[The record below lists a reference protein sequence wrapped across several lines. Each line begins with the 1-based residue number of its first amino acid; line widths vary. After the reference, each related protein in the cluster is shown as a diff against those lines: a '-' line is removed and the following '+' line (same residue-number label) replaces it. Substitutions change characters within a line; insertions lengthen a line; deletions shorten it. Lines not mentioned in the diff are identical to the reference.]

1 MSTFET
7 QQQQQDQSPPRCGPQ
22 FPSLGQEP
30 PELGMYRDCYYPPPS
45 LPSPQR
51 NTPSSYD
58 MGEYANASENPY
70 LWFNGAGIN
79 GPPYLATTG
88 PPGNP
93 GPPFVPQHY
102 GMQRPYLGPGVA
114 GGPGGELSWFSLPSQ
129 EDLMKLVRPPYSY
142 SALIAMAI
150 HGAPERRLTLSQIY
164 QYVAD
169 NFPFYNKSKAGWQN
183 SIRHNLSLNDCFKK
197 IPRDEDDPG
206 KGNYWT
212 LDPNCE
218 KMFDNGN
225 FRRKRKRKSDTLP
238 GGEGGPGGPDS
249 GDSERS
255 SPNHP
260 SSSALDISPP
270 PDRIPSPSSSGPTP
284 CLSSFL
290 SEMSGMSAN
299 DVGGDGGL
307 RGPLQINLPMEVL
320 PRPKQTGGFGS
331 YSPNPGASD
340 WASQLPPPPALSS
353 SPTQS
358 SLGYSSPILSQYNG
372 PFYSG
377 LGSAG
382 LLYPREGTEV

>member
-1 MSTFET
+1 MSSFET
-7 QQQQQDQSPPRCGPQ
+7 QGQSPPRCGPQ

-30 PELGMYRDCYYPPPS
+30 PELSMYSDCYYPPPS

-51 NTPSSYD
+51 TAPTSYD
-58 MGEYANASENPY
+58 LSDYTSTPNPY
-70 LWFNGAGIN
+70 LWFNGTGIN
-79 GPPYLATTG
+79 TPPYLATTG

-102 GMQRPYLGPGVA
+102 GMQRPYLGPAGA

-150 HGAPERRLTLSQIY
+150 HGAPDRRLTLSQIY

-197 IPRDEDDPG
+197 VPRDEDDPG

-225 FRRKRKRKSDTLP
+225 FRRKRKRKSDSLS
-238 GGEGGPGGPDS
+238 GGDGSGAPES
-249 GDSERS
+249 GDSERG
-255 SPNHP
+255 SPKH
-260 SSSALDISPP
+260 SSALNMSPTA
-270 PDRIPSPSSSGPTP
+270 DRIPSPSSSGPAP

-290 SEMSGMSAN
+290 SEMSGVTVAN
-299 DVGGDGGL
+299 EVGGDGL
-307 RGPLQINLPMEVL
+307 SRPLQINLDGPH
-320 PRPKQTGGFGS
+320 RPGTFS
-331 YSPNPGASD
+331 NYSPNSGGQEWGPQVSASTV
-340 WASQLPPPPALSS
+340 LSS
-353 SPTQS
+353 SPTHS
-358 SLGYSSPILSQYNG
+358 SLGYTSPILSQYSASSG
-372 PFYSG
+372 HFYPT
-377 LGSAG
+377 LGSTG
-382 LLYPREGTEV
+382 IIYHREGTEV

>member
-1 MSTFET
+1 MASFEP
-7 QQQQQDQSPPRCGPQ
+7 QGQSPPCCGPQ

-30 PELGMYRDCYYPPPS
+30 PELSMYSDCYYPPPS

-51 NTPSSYD
+51 TSDTSYD
-58 MGEYANASENPY
+58 YSTSSPNPY
-70 LWFNGAGIN
+70 LWFNGSGIN
-79 GPPYLATTG
+79 APPYLATAG

-102 GMQRPYLGPGVA
+102 GMQRPYLGSSGAGV
-114 GGPGGELSWFSLPSQ
+114 PGGELSWFSLPSQ

-197 IPRDEDDPG
+197 VPRDEDDPG

-225 FRRKRKRKSDTLP
+225 FRRKRKRKSDSLS
-238 GGEGGPGGPDS
+238 GGEGESVGLES
-249 GDSERS
+249 GD
-255 SPNHP
+255 PN
-260 SSSALDISPP
+260 DRGSPP
-270 PDRIPSPSSSGPTP
+270 PPSNHGINMSPTTERISSPSSSGTAP

-290 SEMSGMSAN
+290 SEMSGVASGGAN
-299 DVGGDGGL
+299 VIGGDSL
-307 RGPLQINLPMEVL
+307 NHALPITL
-320 PRPKQTGGFGS
+320 TLDGTQRPTQPGGFGS
-331 YSPNPGASD
+331 YCPSSGASE
-340 WASQLPPPPALSS
+340 WASQLPPPPGLSS
-353 SPTQS
+353 SPTHS
-358 SLGYSSPILSQYNG
+358 SLGYSSPILSQFNG
-372 PFYSG
+372 HFYPG
-377 LGSAG
+377 LGSASI
-382 LLYPREGTEV
+382 LYPREGTEV

>member
-1 MSTFET
+1 MTSFEP
-7 QQQQQDQSPPRCGPQ
+7 QDQSPPRCGPQ

-30 PELGMYRDCYYPPPS
+30 PELSMYSDCYYPPPS

-51 NTPSSYD
+51 SAPSTYD
-58 MGEYANASENPY
+58 LGDYTSSAPNPY
-70 LWFNGAGIN
+70 LWFNGTGIN
-79 GPPYLATTG
+79 APPYLATTG

-102 GMQRPYLGPGVA
+102 GMQRPYLGPGGP
-114 GGPGGELSWFSLPSQ
+114 GGPGGELGGWFSLPSQ

-225 FRRKRKRKSDTLP
+225 FRRKRKRKSDVLS
-238 GGEGGPGGPDS
+238 GGEGGSGGPES
-249 GDSERS
+249 GDNERG
-255 SPNHP
+255 SPKHTGNP
-260 SSSALDISPP
+260 AIDMSPTP
-270 PDRIPSPSSSGPTP
+270 ERIPSPTSTGPAP

-290 SEMSGMSAN
+290 SEMSGVAVGGAN
-299 DVGGDGGL
+299 EVGGDML
-307 RGPLQINLPMEVL
+307 NRPLSINLPMDGVQ
-320 PRPKQTGGFGS
+320 RPGVYGT
-331 YSPNPGASD
+331 YSPTDGAPE
-340 WASQLPPPPALSS
+340 WASPLPPPTTLST

-358 SLGYSSPILSQYNG
+358 SLGYSSSILSQFNG
-372 PFYSG
+372 HFYPG

-382 LLYPREGTEV
+382 ILYPREGTEV